1 MRCPYC
7 HFKDSKVIDSRDT
20 PDNDG
25 IRRRRECLKC
35 SLRFTTYERVQPVS
49 ISIIKK
55 DGRREEYSREK
66 LLEKIRIA
74 CSKRPIPTGA
84 INQVVDEIEVEL
96 FRTGESE
103 IPSRAIG
110 ELVLNKLR
118 TLDHVAYIRFASV
131 YRDFHDIESLRA
143 EVEQLQGARA
153 ASSGS
158 NGSASS
164 EEGRRP
170 ASTRRTTIKRGKR

>member
-7 HFKDSKVIDSRDT
+7 HHNDSKVIDSRDT

-35 SLRFTTYERVQPVS
+35 NLRFTTYERVQPVS
-49 ISIIKK
+49 ISIVKK
-55 DGRREEYSREK
+55 DGRREEYNRQK

-74 CSKRPIPTGA
+74 CSKRPIPTEA
-84 INQVVDEIEVEL
+84 INKAVDEIEVEL

-103 IPSRAIG
+103 VPSRAIG

-118 TLDHVAYIRFASV
+118 GLDHVAYIRFASV
-131 YRDFHDIESLRA
+131 YRDFRDIDSLRA
-143 EVEQLQGARA
+143 ELEQLQGAK
-153 ASSGS
+153 ASA
-158 NGSASS
+158 NGSSA
-164 EEGRRP
+164 EEARRAPRRTAAKRGRR
-170 ASTRRTTIKRGKR
+170 

>member
-7 HFKDSKVIDSRDT
+7 HHSDSKVIDSRDT

-49 ISIIKK
+49 ITIVKK
-55 DGRREEYSREK
+55 DGRREEYNRQK

-74 CSKRPIPTGA
+74 CSKRPIPTEV
-84 INQVVDEIEVEL
+84 INHAVDEIEVEL
-96 FRTGESE
+96 FRAGESE

-118 TLDHVAYIRFASV
+118 GIDHVAYIRFASV
-131 YRDFHDIESLRA
+131 YRDFRDIDSLRA
-143 EVEQLQGARA
+143 ELEQLQGAK
-153 ASSGS
+153 ASA
-158 NGSASS
+158 NGSGPTDEVRRNAPRRTAAKR
-164 EEGRRP
+164 GRR
-170 ASTRRTTIKRGKR
+170 

>member
-7 HFKDSKVIDSRDT
+7 HHNDSKVIDSRDT

-35 SLRFTTYERVQPVS
+35 NLRFTTYERVQPVS
-49 ISIIKK
+49 IAIVKK
-55 DGRREEYSREK
+55 DGRREEYSRNK
-66 LLEKIRIA
+66 LIEKIRIS

-84 INQVVDEIEVEL
+84 IENVVDEIEVEL

-103 IPSRAIG
+103 VPSRAIG

-118 TLDHVAYIRFASV
+118 GLDHVAYIRFASV
-131 YRDFHDIESLRA
+131 YRDFRDLDSIKA
-143 EVEQLQGARA
+143 ELEQLQGAK
-153 ASSGS
+153 SSA
-158 NGSASS
+158 NGGTPS
-164 EEGRRP
+164 EETRRVASPRRTAVKRGRR
-170 ASTRRTTIKRGKR
+170 